1 MNPNEQEEV
10 IPLDIRADITDPR
23 IFYTIKSVPKYLNI
37 LIKGS
42 HFTYFIT
49 TLRES
54 DAILPQLD

>member
-23 IFYTIKSVPKYLNI
+23 IFILSSQYQNI

-42 HFTYFIT
+42 HFTYFVT